1 MRNTLY
7 RPELL
12 YSNGR
17 FIANGEVLVSEDGQF
32 LETPEKE
39 KTSSTSIVD
48 LPGKALLPGFVNG
61 HSHSFQRLIRG
72 KSESRIVS
80 GKDFWSWRGTM
91 YHAAS
96 QLDPQDVYDVARM
109 AFLEMVLAGTTTV
122 GEFHY
127 LHNAPGGQ
135 AYDDPNLL
143 SKQVIAAARSVGL
156 RIVLLR
162 TAYLRSG
169 HELPQDPG
177 QARFFESTGAFIE
190 NMSALIRDLSATQSE
205 VRFGVAPHSVRAVP
219 LHDLSEIAAWSR
231 ENKLPLHMHIA
242 EQVAENMAC
251 LREYGSTPVQLLSKE
266 KLLGADFT
274 AVHAIHISGD
284 EIAMLADANATICS
298 CPTTERNLGDG
309 ILAADHVMAAG
320 IRVAFGSDSQAQID
334 PLEDARELDYHL
346 RLEQRERAILDPIA
360 AQTLASR
367 LFDCATV
374 HGARS
379 LALPG
384 GALTPGSFSDFFTV
398 DLNDVSIAGH
408 SVEDLLPI
416 IVFALNRSA
425 IRDVVVNGRFI
436 LRDQKHVLQDEIVS
450 RYKETH
456 RKVWQ
461 NIGLVTLRER
471 GDSTSLQSDSHPS
484 RSIRR

>member
-1 MRNTLY
+1 MTNTLY

-12 YSNGR
+12 YSDGR
-17 FIANGEVLVSEDGQF
+17 FIANGEVLVNQNGQF
-32 LETPEKE
+32 IEASEQPSN
-39 KTSSTSIVD
+39 SSTHIVD
-48 LPGKALLPGFVNG
+48 LPGKALLPGFVNV

-127 LHNAPGGQ
+127 LHNAPNGQ
-135 AYDDPNLL
+135 PYDDPSLL
-143 SKQVIAAARSVGL
+143 SKQVTAAAQSVGI

-169 HELPQDPG
+169 YELPRDLG
-177 QARFFESTGAFIE
+177 QARFFESTTAFLE
-190 NMSALIRDLSATQSE
+190 NMGALIRDSSASPSE

-219 LHDLSEIAAWSR
+219 LADLSTIAAWSR
-231 ENKLPLHMHIA
+231 DNRLPLHMHVA
-242 EQVAENMAC
+242 EQVAENTAC
-251 LREYGSTPVQLLSKE
+251 KREYGSTPVQLLSK
-266 KLLGADFT
+266 KGLLGPGFT
-274 AVHAIHISGD
+274 AVHAIHISAE
-284 EIAMLADANATICS
+284 EIAMLAEANATICS

-309 ILAADHVMAAG
+309 IFAADRVMAAG
-320 IRVAFGSDSQAQID
+320 INVAFGSDSQAQID

-346 RLEQRERAILDPIA
+346 RLEQQERAILDPIGD
-360 AQTLASR
+360 QTLASR
-367 LFDCATV
+367 LFDCATA
-374 HGARS
+374 HGARALDLPS
-379 LALPG
+379 GGLA
-384 GALTPGSFSDFFTV
+384 PGSFADFFTV

-408 SVEDLLPI
+408 SPEDLLPI

-436 LRDQKHVLQDEIVS
+436 VRDQKHVLHDEIVAN
-450 RYKETH
+450 YKDVH
-456 RKVWQ
+456 RKVWH
-461 NIGLVTLRER
+461 NTRT
-471 GDSTSLQSDSHPS
+471 GDPS
-484 RSIRR
+484 

>member
-1 MRNTLY
+1 VRNTLY

-12 YSNGR
+12 YSDGR
-17 FIANGEVLVSEDGQF
+17 FIANGGALVSENGQF
-32 LETPEKE
+32 LEAPQKTD
-39 KTSSTSIVD
+39 TSSTQIVD
-48 LPGKALLPGFVNG
+48 LPGKALLPGFVNV

-127 LHNAPGGQ
+127 LHNAPNGEP
-135 AYDDPNLL
+135 YDDPNLL
-143 SKQVIAAARSVGL
+143 CKQVIAAAQSVGI

-169 HELPQDPG
+169 YELPRDPG
-177 QARFFESTGAFIE
+177 QARFFESTGAFLK
-190 NMSALIRDLSATQSE
+190 NMSALIRDYSSAPSE
-205 VRFGVAPHSVRAVP
+205 VRLGIAPHSVRAVP
-219 LHDLSEIAAWSR
+219 LADLRKIAAWSR
-231 ENKLPLHMHIA
+231 ENKLPLHMHVA
-242 EQVAENMAC
+242 EQVAENEAC
-251 LREYGSTPVQLLSKE
+251 LREYGFTPV
-266 KLLGADFT
+266 KLLHRERLLAPDFT
-274 AVHAIHISGD
+274 AVHAIHIGAD
-284 EIAMLADANATICS
+284 EIAMLAEANATICS

-309 ILAADHVMAAG
+309 IIAADHVMAAG

-346 RLEQRERAILDPIA
+346 RLKQQERAILDQIA

-367 LFDCATV
+367 LFACATI
-374 HGARS
+374 HGAGA
-379 LALPG
+379 LDLPG
-384 GALTPGSFSDFFTV
+384 GGLTPGSFADFFTV

-408 SVEDLLPI
+408 SAEDLLPI

-436 LRDQKHVLQDEIVS
+436 LRDQKHVLQDEIIS
-450 RYKETH
+450 CYNETH

-461 NIGLVTLRER
+461 DSRT
-471 GDSTSLQSDSHPS
+471 GDPS
-484 RSIRR
+484 